1 MHYTGS
7 PYMIITYEAALG
19 FKKVGDPSH
28 IEIQIH
34 IYLFVASN
42 KVTIKILIETV
53 CSAVLIQE
61 TAKKPY
67 NCQVN
72 CHLKFGQLVFQRLN
86 KQVKTNKKAKI
97 SKKAAA

>member
-19 FKKVGDPSH
+19 FKKVGDSSH

-42 KVTIKILIETV
+42 KVTIKYLLKQYVQQCLHRRQQKNHTV
-53 CSAVLIQE
+53 IKS
-61 TAKKPY
+61 TATL
-67 NCQVN
+67 NLVN
-72 CHLKFGQLVFQRLN
+72 LCFKD
-86 KQVKTNKKAKI
+86 
-97 SKKAAA
+97 